1 MTMKKY
7 RILLVEDNY
16 MSIDLIVQT
25 LSDYYTLMIAKD
37 AESSLALM
45 NDHLPDLIL
54 MDIVLPDM
62 DGLALY
68 SKLSKDEL
76 TKGIPVIFLSGMADS
91 QTKAKAFAM
100 GAADFIEKP
109 FDLRD
114 LKIRIKRLFE

>member
-1 MTMKKY
+1 MKKY

-68 SKLSKDEL
+68 SKLSKDQL